1 MPSDVRSCETMEA
14 GGGGAERSE
23 ASSPPA
29 AGDRSITLRSD
40 SIEVVG
46 EQDRRRSLEFN
57 PNSRRSRS
65 RTSSSNLQGRDTSK
79 MTFLHFIG
87 IDVSKARL
95 DVAFDPEADTVEQ
108 FNNTQNGHSKL
119 VEKLPQPGTCL
130 IIFEATGRCEKEV
143 VISLVDL
150 GHVVAVVNPRQVRD
164 FARAHNILA
173 KTDKI
178 DAQVIA
184 RFGQQ
189 VRPRSIAKAHKLQ
202 DELDQLVTRRRQI
215 VVTRTAEKN
224 RKKTRGNSKFVI
236 KSLTKSLRHLE
247 NELKLVEAEIA
258 RLVQSD
264 DEWKSRYELLRS
276 APGIGDV
283 TATTLIAEL
292 PELGQ
297 LNRQKIASLVGLAP
311 FNRDSGT
318 MRGRRTIWG
327 GRKAI
332 RSTLYMA
339 ALSART
345 SNPLIRKFA
354 ARLELQGKRPKVVLV
369 ACMRKLLVILNSMVK
384 TNKHWIH
391 N

>member
-1 MPSDVRSCETMEA
+1 M
-14 GGGGAERSE
+14 
-23 ASSPPA
+23 
-29 AGDRSITLRSD
+29 
-40 SIEVVG
+40 
-46 EQDRRRSLEFN
+46 RRQVAIKSL
-57 PNSRRSRS
+57 
-65 RTSSSNLQGRDTSK
+65 
-79 MTFLHFIG
+79 M
-87 IDVSKARL
+87 L
-95 DVAFDPEADTVEQ
+95 D
-108 FNNTQNGHSKL
+108 SKL

-247 NELKLVEAEIA
+247 KELKLVEAEIA